1 MVVPHTPASSKHT
14 GWDCR
19 QTTLGKVCVNVH
31 NGLASHCC
39 ISITLNACIVY
50 FELIQITWITCN
62 TSQHSQRLW
71 SRHRYSLH
79 CTNLC
84 YLVISLFN
92 NPGHDSWCHFKLD
105 VLLAKLCSSVCQD
118 QVCNVAYAGAVQL
131 AEDNH
136 LVQPVQQLRPEV
148 CLSHGPVHRLA
159 RCFSTGDDSPCE
171 STKLYTMC
179 YVPRASC
186 QLQIRACMLLHWAM
200 VVPCHRIGMACY
212 TNKDT
217 CKEH

>member
-71 SRHRYSLH
+71 FRHRYSLH

-105 VLLAKLCSSVCQD
+105 VLLAKLCSSVCQ
-118 QVCNVAYAGAVQL
+118 YACHMAQFTGWQDASVQGMIRHVSRQSCTQCAMFQEHIASYRSGHACCCTGQWLCPVIEL
-131 AEDNH
+131 AW
-136 LVQPVQQLRPEV
+136 LVTQTR
-148 CLSHGPVHRLA
+148 
-159 RCFSTGDDSPCE
+159 
-171 STKLYTMC
+171 
-179 YVPRASC
+179 
-186 QLQIRACMLLHWAM
+186 IRA
-200 VVPCHRIGMACY
+200 RSI
-212 TNKDT
+212 K
-217 CKEH
+217 